1 LQNHNVLYRK
11 KGERTA
17 PEVFLDPNTFS
28 KDGTTRLAGV
38 SFSKDGSRLGF
49 QISKG
54 GADWTEA
61 IIINAADKK
70 ILEDTIRNIKFSGI
84 SWKGNDGFYFSTYEK
99 PKGSQLSAKTQNHK
113 LYYHQVGTPR
123 SQDKLIFGDDKNTRR
138 YVGGY
143 LTEDERFLIVTA
155 ANSTT
160 GNELYIQ
167 DLKNPP
173 LN

>member
-1 LQNHNVLYRK
+1 
-11 KGERTA
+11 
-17 PEVFLDPNTFS
+17 
-28 KDGTTRLAGV
+28 LAGV
-38 SFSKDGSRLGF
+38 SFSKDGSKIGF

-61 IIINAADKK
+61 IVINASDKK
-70 ILEDTIRNIKFSGI
+70 LLEDTLRNIKFSGI
-84 SWKGNDGFYFSTYEK
+84 SWRGNDGFYFSTYEK

-113 LYYHQVGTPR
+113 LYYHKVGTPR
-123 SQDKLIFGDDKNTRR
+123 AQDKLVFGDDKNPRR

-143 LTEDERFLIVTA
+143 LTEDERFLVISA

-167 DLKNPP
+167 DLKI
-173 LN
+173 LRASL